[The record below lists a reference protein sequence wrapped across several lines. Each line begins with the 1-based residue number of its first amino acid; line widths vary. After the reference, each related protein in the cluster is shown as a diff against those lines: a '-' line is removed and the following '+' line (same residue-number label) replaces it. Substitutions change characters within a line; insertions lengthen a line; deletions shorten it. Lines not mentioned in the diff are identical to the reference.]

1 MKKSLFNYSWNS
13 LRILLFTILLSGNIM
28 TQEKQSADSV
38 ESPGFY
44 EIAWDLYHSY
54 ENFKEKSL
62 TNRRFKHSDIVL
74 LIEQLKN
81 KKNFKVDKVGN
92 SVEGRDIYL
101 ISMGS
106 GKTKVF
112 LWSQMHGDEPTAT
125 AALFD
130 MFNFFLDDNAFPDL
144 KKLILTNLS
153 IYIIPMVNPDGAE
166 EFQRRN
172 IVEIDLN
179 RDVLRQQTPEAKI
192 LKEVFDSLKA
202 DFGFNLHDQGR
213 EYSAGNSFNPASISF
228 LAPAPDYD
236 KSLTP
241 PREKAMKLIG
251 NMVTVLNE
259 FIPGHTAK
267 YSDDYEPRAFGD
279 NFTKWGTGVVLLES
293 GGWRGDR
300 EKQFLRKIN
309 YIALLSALNSIAS
322 GNYANTDLSVYES
335 IPQNEK
341 FMMDVIFRN
350 LKIKRDENEY
360 VVDIGVNYDEVNV
373 NGAKEFYLKAE
384 IEDIG
389 DLSVFA
395 GYEEFDLSGYTVEPG
410 KTKPEPY
417 HSLNELEKINP
428 AQLYNDGYT
437 SVIMNNDNFQGEYSN
452 LPFNIF
458 FNSKIIPEAKIK
470 PEEASNFIIRKN
482 NEVKYAVVNG
492 FLIDIEKVDSWNG
505 NSIVYSK

>member
-1 MKKSLFNYSWNS
+1 
-13 LRILLFTILLSGNIM
+13 
-28 TQEKQSADSV
+28 
-38 ESPGFY
+38 
-44 EIAWDLYHSY
+44 
-54 ENFKEKSL
+54 
-62 TNRRFKHSDIVL
+62 
-74 LIEQLKN
+74 
-81 KKNFKVDKVGN
+81 
-92 SVEGRDIYL
+92 
-101 ISMGS
+101 MGS

-130 MFNFFLDDNAFPDL
+130 MFNFFSDEAAFPEL
-144 KKLILTNLS
+144 KKLLLSNLS

-166 EFQRRN
+166 QFQRRN
-172 IVEIDLN
+172 IVEVDLN

-213 EYSAGNSFNPASISF
+213 DYSAGNSFNPASISF
-228 LAPAPDYD
+228 LAPAPDYE

-259 FIPGHTAK
+259 FIPGHIAK

-309 YIALLSALNSIAS
+309 YIALLSALNIIAS
-322 GNYANTDLSVYES
+322 GGYANTDLSVYES

-341 FMMDVIFRN
+341 FMMDLILRN
-350 LKIKRDENEY
+350 LTVKRDEIEY
-360 VVDIGVNYDEVNV
+360 LIDVGINFDEVNV
-373 NGAKEFYLKAE
+373 NGAQEFYLKAE
-384 IEDIG
+384 VEDVG

-410 KTKPEPY
+410 KTKPEAY
-417 HSLNELEKINP
+417 HSLYELEKINP
-428 AQLYNDGYT
+428 VQLYSEGYT
-437 SVIMNNDNFQGEYSN
+437 NVILDIDNFQGEYSH
-452 LPFNIF
+452 LQFNIIF
-458 FNSKIIPEAKIK
+458 EGKAIPEGKIK
-470 PEEASNFIIRKN
+470 PEESPNFIIKKN
-482 NEVKYAVVNG
+482 NEVKFVVVNG
-492 FLIDIEKVDSWNG
+492 FLIAIDKVESWDG
-505 NSIVYSK
+505 NSIVYGK

>member
-1 MKKSLFNYSWNS
+1 MA
-13 LRILLFTILLSGNIM
+13 
-28 TQEKQSADSV
+28 QEKQ
-38 ESPGFY
+38 
-44 EIAWDLYHSY
+44 IAWDLYHSY

-62 TNRRFKHSDIVL
+62 TNRRFKHSDIVP
-74 LIEQLKN
+74 LIERLKN
-81 KKNFKVDKVGN
+81 NKIFKVDKVGK

-101 ISMGS
+101 VSMGS

-130 MFNFFLDDNAFPDL
+130 MFNFFYADSAFPEL
-144 KKLILTNLS
+144 KNLILSNLS

-213 EYSAGNSFNPASISF
+213 DYSAGNSFNPASISF
-228 LAPAPDYD
+228 LAPAPDYE
-236 KSLTP
+236 KTITA

-251 NMVTVLNE
+251 NMITVLNE
-259 FIPGHTAK
+259 FIPGHIAK

-279 NFTKWGTGVVLLES
+279 NFTNWGTGVVLLES
-293 GGWRGDR
+293 GGWRGER

-309 YIALLSALNSIAS
+309 YIVLLSALNSIAS
-322 GNYANTDLSVYES
+322 GGYANTDLSVYES

-341 FMMDVIFRN
+341 FMMDLILRN
-350 LKIKRDENEY
+350 LIIKRVENEY
-360 VVDIGVNYDEVNV
+360 VVDIGINYDEVNI
-373 NGAKEFYLKAE
+373 NGAKDFYLTGE
-384 IEDIG
+384 IEDVG

-395 GYEEFDLSGYTVEPG
+395 GYEEFDLSGYNVEPG

-417 HSLNELEKINP
+417 HLLEELEKINP
-428 AQLYNDGYT
+428 AQLYSEGYT
-437 SVIMNNDNFQGEYSN
+437 NVILSNSNFQGEYSR
-452 LPFNIF
+452 LQFNIIF
-458 FNSKIIPEAKIK
+458 SDKTIPEAKIK
-470 PEEASNFIIRKN
+470 PDEVPNFIIRKN
-482 NEVKYAVVNG
+482 NEVKFVVVNG
-492 FLIDIEKVDSWNG
+492 FLIDIRKVESWNG
-505 NSIVYSK
+505 NSIVYGS

>member
-1 MKKSLFNYSWNS
+1 MKKTLFNKRSISLYS
-13 LRILLFTILLSGNIM
+13 LLFTILLSGNIM
-28 TQEKQSADSV
+28 AQEKQ
-38 ESPGFY
+38 
-44 EIAWDLYHSY
+44 IAWDLYYSY
-54 ENFKEKSL
+54 ETFKEQTL
-62 TNRRFKHSDIVL
+62 TDRRFKHSDIVP

-81 KKNFKVDKVGN
+81 KKNFKVDKVGK

-130 MFNFFLDDNAFPDL
+130 MFNFFTDEGAFPEF
-144 KKLILTNLS
+144 KKFLLSNLS

-179 RDVLRQQTPEAKI
+179 RDVLRQQTPEAQI
-192 LKEVFDSLKA
+192 LKNVFDSLKA

-213 EYSAGNSFNPASISF
+213 NYAAGISINPASISF
-228 LAPAPDYD
+228 LAPSPDFE

-259 FIPGHTAK
+259 FIPGHIGK
-267 YSDDYEPRAFGD
+267 YTDDYEPRAFGD

-309 YIALLSALNSIAS
+309 YVTLLSALNIIAS
-322 GNYANTDLSVYES
+322 SSYANTDLSVYES
-335 IPQNEK
+335 ILQNEEL
-341 FMMDVIFRN
+341 MMDVILRN
-350 LKIKRDENEY
+350 LRMKKDNNEY
-360 VVDIGVNYDEVNV
+360 IIDIGINFNEVNV
-373 NGAKEFYLKAE
+373 NGAKDFYLKAE
-384 IEDIG
+384 IEDVG
-389 DLSVFA
+389 DLSVFS
-395 GYEEFDLSGYTVEPG
+395 GYEEFDLSEYFIEPG

-417 HSLNELEKINP
+417 SSSYELEKINP
-428 AQLYNDGYT
+428 VHLYKEGYTNVILNDGNYQ
-437 SVIMNNDNFQGEYSN
+437 VEYSN
-452 LPFNIF
+452 KPFNI
-458 FNSKIIPEAKIK
+458 IIYGKDIAEGKIK
-470 PEEASNFIIRKN
+470 PEEAPNFIIRKN
-482 NEVKYAVVNG
+482 GEVKFAVVNG
-492 FLIDIEKVDSWNG
+492 FLSDIEKVVSWNG
-505 NSIVYSK
+505 NSIIYRK

>member
-1 MKKSLFNYSWNS
+1 MA
-13 LRILLFTILLSGNIM
+13 
-28 TQEKQSADSV
+28 QEKQSADSV

-54 ENFKEKSL
+54 ETFKEQTL
-62 TNRRFKHSDIVL
+62 TNRRFKHSDIVP

-81 KKNFKVDKVGN
+81 KKNFKLDKVGN

-106 GKTKVF
+106 GKIKVF

-130 MFNFFLDDNAFPDL
+130 MFNFFSDESAFPEF
-144 KKLILTNLS
+144 KKFLLSNLS

-179 RDVLRQQTPEAKI
+179 RDVLRQQTPEAQI
-192 LKEVFDSLKA
+192 LKNVFDSLKA

-213 EYSAGNSFNPASISF
+213 NYAAGNSFNPASISF
-228 LAPAPDYD
+228 LAPSPDFE

-259 FIPGHTAK
+259 FIPGHIGK

-309 YIALLSALNSIAS
+309 YTALLSSLNSIAS
-322 GNYANTDLSVYES
+322 GSYANMDLSVYES
-335 IPQNEK
+335 IPQNEEL
-341 FMMDVIFRN
+341 MMDVILRN
-350 LKIKRDENEY
+350 LRMKKNNIEY
-360 VVDIGVNYDEVNV
+360 VIDIGINFNEVNV
-373 NGAKEFYLKAE
+373 KGAKDFYLKAE
-384 IEDIG
+384 IEDVG
-389 DLSVFA
+389 DLSVFS
-395 GYEEFDLSGYTVEPG
+395 GYEEFDLSGYTIEPG
-410 KTKPEPY
+410 MTKPEPY
-417 HSLNELEKINP
+417 HSSDELESINP
-428 AQLYNDGYT
+428 FQLYQKGYT
-437 SVIMNNDNFQGEYSN
+437 NIILSDDNFQVEYSH
-452 LPFNIF
+452 LPFNIILAGKDI
-458 FNSKIIPEAKIK
+458 SAGKIK
-470 PEEASNFIIRKN
+470 PEESPNFIIKKN
-482 NEVKYAVVNG
+482 NEVKFAVVNG
-492 FLIDIEKVDSWNG
+492 FLIDIDKVESWNG
-505 NSIVYSK
+505 NSIIYRK